1 MKLYYSFEEL
11 AAQQYH
17 NLVLALGN
25 FDGVHMGHRKL
36 VQQTLNLADQL
47 GGVPGVMTFFP
58 HPMKVLFPEH
68 TPPMLLPVEEKIAI
82 LEKMG
87 LEALLLAPFSSEL
100 ASLEPRDFVRK
111 ILCKTLK
118 VAGVVVG
125 YNYNFG
131 RGGKGN
137 AELLADLGQQLGFA
151 VKIVSQVRIRNHDV
165 SSTSIRELL
174 ALGQVNKA
182 ATLLGYTPFLRGQV
196 VHGEKRGR
204 KLGYPTANLEIPYDL
219 LVPAQGVY
227 AVQVE
232 FNGHCQ
238 PGVANIGIKPTFHPE
253 THPANV
259 EVHIFDYD
267 GDIYG
272 QMIKV
277 SFLQKIRGEK
287 KFNGINELVEQIKT
301 DTGNA
306 RAVLDRL
313 GICAA
318 KSHIIEVR

>member
-11 AAQQYH
+11 AAQHYH

-36 VQQTLNLADQL
+36 VQQTINLADKL
-47 GGVPGVMTFFP
+47 GGVPGIMTFFP
-58 HPMKVLFPEH
+58 HPMKVLFPEQ
-68 TPPMLLPVEEKIAI
+68 TPPMLLQVEEKIAI
-82 LEKMG
+82 LDKLG
-87 LEALLLAPFSSEL
+87 LEALLLAPFSKEL
-100 ASLEPRDFVRK
+100 ASLEAKDFVQK

-118 VAGVVVG
+118 VSGVVVG

-137 AELLADLGQQLGFA
+137 GQLLVEMGQELGFE
-151 VKIVSQVRIRNHDV
+151 VKIVPQVRIRNRDV

-204 KLGYPTANLEIPYDL
+204 QLGYPTANLDIPYDL

-232 FNGHCQ
+232 FNGLSQ

-259 EVHIFDYD
+259 EVHILDYD

-272 QMIKV
+272 EMIKV

-287 KFNGINELVEQIKT
+287 KFKGINELVEQIKT

-306 RAVLDRL
+306 RAILDRL
-313 GICAA
+313 GICAT
-318 KSHIIEVR
+318 KSHIIGVR

>member
-1 MKLYYSFEEL
+1 
-11 AAQQYH
+11 
-17 NLVLALGN
+17 
-25 FDGVHMGHRKL
+25 
-36 VQQTLNLADQL
+36 
-47 GGVPGVMTFFP
+47 
-58 HPMKVLFPEH
+58 KVLFPDQ
-68 TPPMLLPVEEKIAI
+68 TPPMLLHVDEKIDI
-82 LEKMG
+82 MEG
-87 LEALLLAPFSSEL
+87 LGVEALLLAPFSQEL
-100 ASLEPRDFVRK
+100 ASLEAREFVQK

-131 RGGKGN
+131 KGGKGN
-137 AELLADLGQQLGFA
+137 AQLLAELGQEFGFS
-151 VKIVSQVRIRNHDV
+151 VKIVPQVRIRNRDV
-165 SSTSIRELL
+165 SSTTIRELL

-204 KLGYPTANLEIPYDL
+204 QLGFPTANLDIPNDL
-219 LVPAQGVY
+219 LVPALGVY

-232 FNGHCQ
+232 LNGRTL
-238 PGVANIGIKPTFHPE
+238 PGIANIGVKPTFHPE
-253 THPANV
+253 SHPANV
-259 EVHIFDYD
+259 EVHIFDFE

-272 QMIKV
+272 QVIKV

-313 GICAA
+313 GI
-318 KSHIIEVR
+318 SGTVGHIVEVR